1 MDHGCDRF
9 SNRASLC
16 REPGPLPVWPRLASR
31 TAHHHLDRLS
41 CPSSSGHALLHPS
54 QTPPSKRDSYYARH
68 PRKRSSIGGF
78 HVNHY
83 HCHYFIWP
91 RLSRIP
97 PLSQGK
103 RILRRLRV
111 FLSYQRRNAPIA
123 STSVKN
129 RCVPE
134 IRNVKNHWSIEPMVF
149 LSSYLIL
156 YDIKILGSFDFFYL
170 VNISISKFKMV
181 FIVHRS
187 PFIIFQFGI

>member
-16 REPGPLPVWPRLASR
+16 RELGPLPVWPRFASR
-31 TAHHHLDRLS
+31 TPHHHLDRVS
-41 CPSSSGHALLHPS
+41 CSSSCRYALLHPA
-54 QTPPSKRDSYYARH
+54 QTPPSKRDSYYARY
-68 PRKRSSIGGF
+68 PSKCSFIGGF

-83 HCHYFIWP
+83 HCHHFIWA
-91 RLSRIP
+91 RLSRIS
-97 PLSQGK
+97 PLSQGE

-111 FLSYQRRNAPIA
+111 FMPHQRRDAPIA

-134 IRNVKNHWSIEPMVF
+134 ISNAKNHWSIEPMVF

-156 YDIKILGSFDFFYL
+156 YDIKILGSFDFIYL
-170 VNISISKFKMV
+170 VNISISKFKMI

-187 PFIIFQFGI
+187 PFIILQFGI

>member
-9 SNRASLC
+9 SNRPSLC

-31 TAHHHLDRLS
+31 TPHHHLDRLS
-41 CPSSSGHALLHPS
+41 CPSSCRDALLHPA
-54 QTPPSKRDSYYARH
+54 QTPPSKRDSYYARY
-68 PRKRSSIGGF
+68 PRKCSSIGGF
-78 HVNHY
+78 HVNYY

-111 FLSYQRRNAPIA
+111 LLPHQRRDAPIA
-123 STSVKN
+123 SPSVKN

-156 YDIKILGSFDFFYL
+156 YNIKILGSFDFIYL

>member
-1 MDHGCDRF
+1 MDLGCDRF
-9 SNRASLC
+9 SNRPSLC
-16 REPGPLPVWPRLASR
+16 REPGPLPVRPSLASR
-31 TAHHHLDRLS
+31 TPHHHLDHLS
-41 CPSSSGHALLHPS
+41 CPSSCRDALLHPA
-54 QTPPSKRDSYYARH
+54 QTPPSKRDGYYAQH
-68 PRKRSSIGGF
+68 PRKRSSIGGL

-111 FLSYQRRNAPIA
+111 FLPYQRRNAPIA
-123 STSVKN
+123 SPSVKN

-134 IRNVKNHWSIEPMVF
+134 IKNAKNHWSNEPMVF